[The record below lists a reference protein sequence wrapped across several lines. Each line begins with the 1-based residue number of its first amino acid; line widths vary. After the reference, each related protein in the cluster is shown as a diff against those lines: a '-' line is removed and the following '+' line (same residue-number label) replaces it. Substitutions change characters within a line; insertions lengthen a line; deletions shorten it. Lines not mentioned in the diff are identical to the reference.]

1 MEVACDFYTTH
12 TRLIDVAP
20 RFLYD
25 PPERVGIKIF
35 RNIYNDV
42 FRGFVL
48 YLGQGVSPLREIN
61 AGVYLLHPALQV
73 FLSDVGVLFQRL
85 PSCLDRYFL

>member
-1 MEVACDFYTTH
+1 MEVTRDLYTTH
-12 TRLIDVAP
+12 TWLIDVAP

-42 FRGFVL
+42 FRRFVL
-48 YLGQGVSPLREIN
+48 YLWQGVSPL
-61 AGVYLLHPALQV
+61 
-73 FLSDVGVLFQRL
+73 
-85 PSCLDRYFL
+85 